1 MYVMVIL
8 LVANQTQYFALPNP
22 EVPTISDPE
31 KVDFGDKT
39 NNFGTELVME
49 GGGREA
55 VRRAYDELRL
65 AHPELPNQL
74 RDFQV
79 AWVKRFRRRQWHA
92 TANCDNWALLV
103 MGKARRWRNIYDLL
117 VKMMT
122 GTFIIADR
130 LCCFHPKKTPTIWT
144 GGGDMRQANSN
155 HHQQEILLQIVTN
168 TVENE
173 FERCFH
179 QIIITL
185 DAEVGWAANANAGID
200 K

>member
-1 MYVMVIL
+1 MRQFEQVFDLFLQCLMYVMVIL

-65 AHPELPNQL
+65 AHPELPFQL

-79 AWVKRFRRRQWHA
+79 A
-92 TANCDNWALLV
+92 
-103 MGKARRWRNIYDLL
+103 
-117 VKMMT
+117 
-122 GTFIIADR
+122 
-130 LCCFHPKKTPTIWT
+130 
-144 GGGDMRQANSN
+144 
-155 HHQQEILLQIVTN
+155 
-168 TVENE
+168 
-173 FERCFH
+173 
-179 QIIITL
+179 
-185 DAEVGWAANANAGID
+185 
-200 K
+200 

>member
-65 AHPELPNQL
+65 AHPELP
-74 RDFQV
+74 
-79 AWVKRFRRRQWHA
+79 KRFLCDNLWFCRSTYCAERWIGRRR
-92 TANCDNWALLV
+92 
-103 MGKARRWRNIYDLL
+103 
-117 VKMMT
+117 
-122 GTFIIADR
+122 GT
-130 LCCFHPKKTPTIWT
+130 
-144 GGGDMRQANSN
+144 
-155 HHQQEILLQIVTN
+155 
-168 TVENE
+168 
-173 FERCFH
+173 
-179 QIIITL
+179 
-185 DAEVGWAANANAGID
+185 
-200 K
+200 

>member
-1 MYVMVIL
+1 MYTMNYKL
-8 LVANQTQYFALPNP
+8 SCSS
-22 EVPTISDPE
+22 VP
-31 KVDFGDKT
+31 
-39 NNFGTELVME
+39 
-49 GGGREA
+49 
-55 VRRAYDELRL
+55 
-65 AHPELPNQL
+65 
-74 RDFQV
+74 
-79 AWVKRFRRRQWHA
+79 VKRFQRRFIPCRQWHA
-92 TANCDNWALLV
+92 TANYGNRALLV

-130 LCCFHPKKTPTIWT
+130 HRCFHQKKTPTIWT
-144 GGGDMRQANSN
+144 GGDDMRQANSN

-185 DAEVGWAANANAGID
+185 VAEVCWAANVNAGIN
-200 K
+200 KYSWKMRQILVKYTGPAQLRNWRCSSGSCSVAINACMKGPSIEKWLSIPGPFQ